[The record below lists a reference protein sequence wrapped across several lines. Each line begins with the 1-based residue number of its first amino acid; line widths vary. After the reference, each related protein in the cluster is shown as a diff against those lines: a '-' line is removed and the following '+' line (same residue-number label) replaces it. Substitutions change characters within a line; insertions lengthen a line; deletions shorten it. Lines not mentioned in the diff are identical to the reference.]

1 MHTTRQFTLARVL
14 ENTALLPHP
23 SRVDQERQTQENAVQ
38 TFVDKYSDLIT
49 GTLSCFDRVVFKGY
63 LPLGWPEAMEKLLYR
78 QGFLIKDFKDFVS
91 HQAKRIRD
99 HAEAFA
105 KKQGRPFLWVGG
117 GDKDAEAC
125 AIAQRDGITQ
135 GLICVLRARETCPSF
150 KVAYGDGR
158 PDLVNKRRPCLCLYF
173 YFLDRQ
179 FGLMHV
185 RLQTWFPLTVQI
197 CVNGHSW
204 LACQLD
210 KAGIGYRRIDNAFL
224 SIDDPQQAQKLARKF
239 IRLRWPR
246 ILEAFARKVNP
257 LLKDVLCGRT
267 HYWVTD
273 QAEFATDIM
282 FRNRTS
288 LRPVYE
294 ILLRW
299 AALCFSAEDVMTF
312 LGRKLHGNFQGEV
325 VTEYRDRWPGAR
337 VKHRVKKNWLKMYDK
352 FGSILRVEMVINAP
366 REFRIRREGK
376 RNGQPVVDWFPMAKR
391 ISNLY
396 RYAEVSLQANRNY
409 LAALAEVDT
418 SSMQA
423 AAKMRRAATP
433 IRQRGRSYR
442 GFNPASTEDV
452 RLFAAVLRGEHAIHG
467 FRNENVRRHLF
478 GEAIRPKVRRRHAA
492 RVSRL
497 LKRLHAHGLIAK
509 IPRSRRWRITV
520 RGRTLMI
527 ATCKFHHEE
536 FPDLVYAQAL

>member
-1 MHTTRQFTLARVL
+1 MHTRRPPPPAGVL

-23 SRVDQERQTQENAVQ
+23 NRVHIKRQTQENAVQ
-38 TFVDKYSDLIT
+38 KFIDKYSDLIT

-78 QGFLIKDFKDFVS
+78 QGLLIKDFKDFVS
-91 HQAKRIRD
+91 QQAQRIRD

-105 KKQGRPFLWVGG
+105 KQHGRPCLWIGY
-117 GDKDAEAC
+117 GDKDAEAR
-125 AIAQRDGITQ
+125 AIAERDGITQ
-135 GLICVLRARETCPSF
+135 GLICVLRAVETCPSF
-150 KVAYGDGR
+150 KVAYGEGR
-158 PDLVNKRRPCLCLYF
+158 PDLVNKQRRCLCLYF
-173 YFLDRQ
+173 YFLDPQ

-197 CVNGHSW
+197 CINGHSW

-224 SIDDPQQAQKLARKF
+224 TIDDPQRAQKLAQKF
-239 IRLRWPR
+239 IRLKWPR
-246 ILEAFARKVNP
+246 ILEDFAHQVNP

-273 QAEFATDIM
+273 QAEFASDIM

-299 AALCFSAEDVMTF
+299 AILCFSAKDVMAF
-312 LGRKLHGNFQGEV
+312 LGRKLHGNFLGEV
-325 VTEYRDRWPGAR
+325 RSEYRDRWPGAR
-337 VKHRVKKNWLKMYDK
+337 IKHRVKKNWLKMYDK
-352 FGSILRVEMVINAP
+352 FGSILRVEMVINDP
-366 REFRIRREGK
+366 REFRIRRAGK
-376 RNGQPVVDWFPMAKR
+376 RNGKAVVDWFPMAKG
-391 ISNLY
+391 ISSLY

-433 IRQRGRSYR
+433 VRQRGRSYR

-452 RLFAAVLRGEHAIHG
+452 RLFAAVLQGEHAIHG
-467 FRNENVRRHLF
+467 WRNEDVRRQLF
-478 GEAIRPKVRRRHAA
+478 GEAVRA
-492 RVSRL
+492 
-497 LKRLHAHGLIAK
+497 
-509 IPRSRRWRITV
+509 
-520 RGRTLMI
+520 
-527 ATCKFHHEE
+527 
-536 FPDLVYAQAL
+536 